1 MWRRKW
7 QPTLVFLPG
16 ESQGWRSLVGC
27 RLWGR
32 PESDTTE
39 ATQQQQQAV
48 CWQRLCLSFSLE
60 AGARQQQHTALGGM
74 AWLLRPAWG
83 LFLLRL
89 ATELGSALP
98 HRPAQRPTPPRSSQP
113 VTSVTHLASSL
124 SPPKTQLS
132 INVFGKDLLNKLTLA
147 STRGFPGG

>member
-1 MWRRKW
+1 MATRSSVLAWRI
-7 QPTLVFLPG
+7 PGMEEPGGLPSMG
-16 ESQGWRSLVGC
+16 LHRVGRNC
-27 RLWGR
+27 
-32 PESDTTE
+32 SDL
-39 ATQQQQQAV
+39 AAAAGCVQAE
-48 CWQRLCLSFSLE
+48 LCFSFSLE
-60 AGARQQQHTALGGM
+60 AGARQQQHTVLGWM

-89 ATELGSALP
+89 ATELGSALS
-98 HRPAQRPTPPRSSQP
+98 HRPAQRRTPPRSSQP

-147 STRGFPGG
+147 STSGFPRG